1 MRLIQAALHLAR
13 EELIVTTPYFV
24 PDEGTFDA
32 LLTAAERGVRTV
44 LVVPKRNDSWLV
56 GAAGP
61 LHDGLGLLPGSAC
74 PHYDGE
80 PARRPAFRRLV
91 DAGELPPGHAAD
103 DGAALVF
110 SGRELQEV
118 VASRDLWMKRK
129 ATT

>member
-1 MRLIQAALHLAR
+1 MWRTHGLDAILRAAWEKGVVLCGVSAGMNCWF
-13 EELIVTTPYFV
+13 EASVT
-24 PDEGTFDA
+24 
-32 LLTAAERGVRTV
+32 
-44 LVVPKRNDSWLV
+44 DSWLV

-110 SGRELQEV
+110 GGRELQEV
-118 VASRDLWMKRK
+118 VASRDGAAAYAVAPGEERRIE
-129 ATT
+129 ARRV